1 MGFKMNGSPAKMG
14 TIQGTAGHS
23 SALKMK
29 AEADAAS
36 ALKQMTITKEDMKGT
51 GFVPKKGKPAT
62 VSATGKTYTSQ
73 ITGKQVELDP
83 TKKGDKA
90 VLESRWKKGDKASG
104 GTLNEL
110 VKQRKGVTKGTP
122 EYNKIQNQ
130 INAAL
135 GSKKRYDEG
144 PVATEQ
150 KTTTT
155 EPESK
160 RSTPENK
167 YGARV
172 FELTPENKAKETVKI
187 VEQKNVIKDAKTEQK
202 NKRDEAQLEIGLI
215 KSGRDDEYT
224 GTMLSRALAR
234 GKVKRNTRQ
243 LKNRA
248 AKNASTEQTAENT
261 TTTE

>member
-29 AEADAAS
+29 VEENAS

-73 ITGKQVELDP
+73 KTGKQVKLDP

-90 VLESRWKKGDKASG
+90 ILESRWKKGNKASG

-144 PVATEQ
+144 PVAGEQ
-150 KTTTT
+150 TATTT

-160 RSTPENK
+160 I
-167 YGARV
+167 
-172 FELTPENKAKETVKI
+172 LTDDQKGVQNEKI
-187 VEQKNVIKDAKTEQK
+187 EVQKNVIKDAKTEQK

-215 KSGRDDEYT
+215 KSGRDDKYT

-234 GKVKRNTRQ
+234 RKVKRNTRQ

-248 AKNASTEQTAENT
+248 AKNT

>member
-36 ALKQMTITKEDMKGT
+36 VLKQMELTKEETKGAYQGGEGADVT
-51 GFVPKKGKPAT
+51 M
-62 VSATGKTYTSQ
+62 SATGSTITTKDGKEIKTDKSKATH
-73 ITGKQVELDP
+73 KKLLD
-83 TKKGDKA
+83 A
-90 VLESRWKKGDKASG
+90 RWKKGDKASG
-104 GTLNEL
+104 GTLNDL

-150 KTTTT
+150 TTTTT

-160 RSTPENK
+160 R
-167 YGARV
+167 
-172 FELTPENKAKETVKI
+172 LTDDQKNVQNEKI
-187 VEQKNVIKDAKTEQK
+187 GEQKNVIKDAKTEQK

-215 KSGRDDEYT
+215 KSGRDDKYT

-234 GKVKRNTRQ
+234 RKVKRNTRQ

>member
-29 AEADAAS
+29 AEADTAS
-36 ALKQMTITKEDMKGT
+36 ALKQMELTKEETKGAYQ
-51 GFVPKKGKPAT
+51 GGKGADVT
-62 VSATGKTYTSQ
+62 MSATGSTITTKDGKKIKTDKSKVTH
-73 ITGKQVELDP
+73 KKLLD
-83 TKKGDKA
+83 A
-90 VLESRWKKGDKASG
+90 RWKKGDKASG

-144 PVATEQ
+144 AEQ

-160 RSTPENK
+160 R
-167 YGARV
+167 
-172 FELTPENKAKETVKI
+172 LTPENKAKETVKI

-202 NKRDEAQLEIGLI
+202 NKRDKAQLEIGLI
-215 KSGRDDEYT
+215 KSGRDDKYT

-234 GKVKRNTRQ
+234 RKVKRNTRQ

-248 AKNASTEQTAENT
+248 AKNT

>member
-1 MGFKMNGSPAKMG
+1 MGFKMNGSPVKMG

-29 AEADAAS
+29 VEENAS

-51 GFVPKKGKPAT
+51 GFDPKEGLT
-62 VSATGKTYTSQ
+62 VSPTGSTYTTQ
-73 ITGKQVELDP
+73 KTGKQVKLDP
-83 TKKGDKA
+83 SKKADKA
-90 VLESRWKKGDKASG
+90 VLEARWKKGNKASG
-104 GTLNEL
+104 GTLNDL

-150 KTTTT
+150 TTTTT

-160 RSTPENK
+160 I
-167 YGARV
+167 
-172 FELTPENKAKETVKI
+172 LTDDQKGVQNEKI
-187 VEQKNVIKDAKTEQK
+187 GEQKNVIKDAKTEQK

-215 KSGRDDEYT
+215 KSGRDDKYT

-234 GKVKRNTRQ
+234 RKVKRNTRQ

-248 AKNASTEQTAENT
+248 AKNT

>member
-29 AEADAAS
+29 VEENAS

-73 ITGKQVELDP
+73 KTGKQVKLDP

-90 VLESRWKKGDKASG
+90 ILESRWKKGNKASG

-144 PVATEQ
+144 PVAAEQ
-150 KTTTT
+150 TTTTT

-160 RSTPENK
+160 R
-167 YGARV
+167 
-172 FELTPENKAKETVKI
+172 LTPENKAKETVKI

-215 KSGRDDEYT
+215 KSGRDDKYT

-234 GKVKRNTRQ
+234 RKVKRNTRQ

-248 AKNASTEQTAENT
+248 AKNT

>member
-1 MGFKMNGSPAKMG
+1 MGFKMNGSPVKMG

-29 AEADAAS
+29 VEENAS

-73 ITGKQVELDP
+73 ITGKQVKLDP

-90 VLESRWKKGDKASG
+90 ILESRWKKGDKASG

-135 GSKKRYDEG
+135 GSKKKYDEG
-144 PVATEQ
+144 PVAAEQ
-150 KTTTT
+150 TTTTT

-160 RSTPENK
+160 R
-167 YGARV
+167 
-172 FELTPENKAKETVKI
+172 LTPENKAKETVKI
-187 VEQKNVIKDAKTEQK
+187 VEQKNVVKDAKIEQR
-202 NKRDEAQLEIGLI
+202 NKRDKAQLEIGEI
-215 KSGRDDEYT
+215 RSGRDDKYT

-234 GKVKRNTRQ
+234 RKVKRNTRQ

-248 AKNASTEQTAENT
+248 EKSAKEAAVNNTATE
-261 TTTE
+261 

>member
-29 AEADAAS
+29 AEADTAS
-36 ALKQMTITKEDMKGT
+36 ALKQMEIKKEELKGS
-51 GFVPKKGKPAT
+51 GAT
-62 VSATGKTYTSQ
+62 
-73 ITGKQVELDP
+73 LN
-83 TKKGDKA
+83 KGDKITVDA
-90 VLESRWKKGDKASG
+90 TGSSYTGVSGKKHKLDATKSKVHKGILDTRWKKGDKASG

-150 KTTTT
+150 TTTTTTTT

-160 RSTPENK
+160 R
-167 YGARV
+167 
-172 FELTPENKAKETVKI
+172 LTPENKAKETVKI

-215 KSGRDDEYT
+215 KSGRDDKYT

-234 GKVKRNTRQ
+234 RKVKRNTRQ

-248 AKNASTEQTAENT
+248 EKNT

>member
-29 AEADAAS
+29 VEENAS

-73 ITGKQVELDP
+73 KTGKQVKLDP

-90 VLESRWKKGDKASG
+90 ILESRWKKGNKASG

-144 PVATEQ
+144 PVAGEQ
-150 KTTTT
+150 TTTTT

-160 RSTPENK
+160 R
-167 YGARV
+167 
-172 FELTPENKAKETVKI
+172 LTPENKAKETVKI

-215 KSGRDDEYT
+215 KSGRDDKYT

-234 GKVKRNTRQ
+234 RKVKRNTRQ

-248 AKNASTEQTAENT
+248 AKNTTATE
-261 TTTE
+261 

>member
-29 AEADAAS
+29 AEADTAS
-36 ALKQMTITKEDMKGT
+36 ALKQMEIKKEELKGS
-51 GFVPKKGKPAT
+51 GAT
-62 VSATGKTYTSQ
+62 
-73 ITGKQVELDP
+73 LN
-83 TKKGDKA
+83 KGDKIIVDA
-90 VLESRWKKGDKASG
+90 TGSSYTGVSGKKHKLDATKSKAHKGVLDTRWKKGDKASG

-150 KTTTT
+150 TTTTTTTT

-160 RSTPENK
+160 R
-167 YGARV
+167 
-172 FELTPENKAKETVKI
+172 LTNDQKNVQNEKI
-187 VEQKNVIKDAKTEQK
+187 GEQKNVIKDAKTEQK

-215 KSGRDDEYT
+215 KSGRDDKYT

-234 GKVKRNTRQ
+234 RKVKRNTRQ

-248 AKNASTEQTAENT
+248 AKNT

>member
-29 AEADAAS
+29 AEADTAS
-36 ALKQMTITKEDMKGT
+36 ALKQMEIKKEELKGS
-51 GFVPKKGKPAT
+51 GAT
-62 VSATGKTYTSQ
+62 
-73 ITGKQVELDP
+73 LN
-83 TKKGDKA
+83 KGDKITVDA
-90 VLESRWKKGDKASG
+90 TGSSYTGVSGKKHKLDATKSKAHKGVLDTRWKKGDEASG

-110 VKQRKGVTKGTP
+110 VKQRKGVKKGTP

-144 PVATEQ
+144 PVAAEQ
-150 KTTTT
+150 KTTTTT

-160 RSTPENK
+160 R
-167 YGARV
+167 
-172 FELTPENKAKETVKI
+172 LTPENKAKETVKI
-187 VEQKNVIKDAKTEQK
+187 VEQKNAIKDAKTEQK

-215 KSGRDDEYT
+215 KSGRDDKYT
-224 GTMLSRALAR
+224 GTMLSRAWAR
-234 GKVKRNTRQ
+234 RKVKRNTRQ

-248 AKNASTEQTAENT
+248 EKSAKEEAANNT
-261 TTTE
+261 TTE

>member
-1 MGFKMNGSPAKMG
+1 MGFKMNGSPVKMG

-29 AEADAAS
+29 VEENAS

-51 GFVPKKGKPAT
+51 GFVPHQGKPAT

-73 ITGKQVELDP
+73 KTGKQVELDP

-90 VLESRWKKGDKASG
+90 ILESRWKKGDKASG

-135 GSKKRYDEG
+135 GSKKKYDEG
-144 PVATEQ
+144 PVAAEQ
-150 KTTTT
+150 TTTTT

-160 RSTPENK
+160 R
-167 YGARV
+167 
-172 FELTPENKAKETVKI
+172 LTDDQKGVQNEKI
-187 VEQKNVIKDAKTEQK
+187 EVQKNVVKDAKTEQR
-202 NKRDEAQLEIGLI
+202 NKRDKAQLEIGEI
-215 KSGRDDEYT
+215 KSGRDDKYT

-234 GKVKRNTRQ
+234 RKVKRNTRQ
-243 LKNRA
+243 LKSRA
-248 AKNASTEQTAENT
+248 EKSAKEPAANNT
-261 TTTE
+261 TTE

>member
-29 AEADAAS
+29 VEENAS

-73 ITGKQVELDP
+73 KTGKQVKLDP

-90 VLESRWKKGDKASG
+90 ILESRWKKGNKASG
-104 GTLNEL
+104 GTLNDL

-150 KTTTT
+150 TTTTT

-160 RSTPENK
+160 R
-167 YGARV
+167 
-172 FELTPENKAKETVKI
+172 LTPENKAKETVKI

-215 KSGRDDEYT
+215 KSGRDDKYT

-234 GKVKRNTRQ
+234 RKVKRNTRQ

-248 AKNASTEQTAENT
+248 EKNT

>member
-73 ITGKQVELDP
+73 ITGKQVKLDP

-144 PVATEQ
+144 PVAEQ

-160 RSTPENK
+160 R
-167 YGARV
+167 
-172 FELTPENKAKETVKI
+172 LTPENKAKETVKI

-215 KSGRDDEYT
+215 KSGRDDKYT

-234 GKVKRNTRQ
+234 RKVKRNTRQ

-248 AKNASTEQTAENT
+248 AKNT

>member
-1 MGFKMNGSPAKMG
+1 MGFKMNGSPVKMG

-29 AEADAAS
+29 VEENAS

-144 PVATEQ
+144 PVAGEQ
-150 KTTTT
+150 TTTT

-160 RSTPENK
+160 R
-167 YGARV
+167 
-172 FELTPENKAKETVKI
+172 LTDDQKGVQNEKI
-187 VEQKNVIKDAKTEQK
+187 EVQKNVVKDAKTEQR
-202 NKRDEAQLEIGLI
+202 NKRDKAQLEIGEI
-215 KSGRDDEYT
+215 RSGRDDKYT
-224 GTMLSRALAR
+224 GTMLSRALGR
-234 GKVKRNTRQ
+234 LKVKRNTRQ

-248 AKNASTEQTAENT
+248 AKNASTEQTA
-261 TTTE
+261 